1 MSIKFSFF
9 SSFFFFLK
17 ISFLNLFL
25 NLLLEAA
32 LVLIKFNT
40 RWHNS
45 IKPPRTTTSV
55 AAETS
60 ERQHLFSSYQVNIEP
75 PRTMTLN
82 HHEPLRTTTNHDITN
97 HDIKPPRTTTNH
109 HEP

>member
-1 MSIKFSFF
+1 MSCVIAHFTDIQTARQVDRQVKQLCMYVCVG
-9 SSFFFFLK
+9 LK
-17 ISFLNLFL
+17 VVELL

-75 PRTMTLN
+75 P
-82 HHEPLRTTTNHDITN
+82 
-97 HDIKPPRTTTNH
+97 
-109 HEP
+109 